1 VTRSVDTQHGKL
13 SSQEKKTTD
22 AIVKARY
29 VLLRFLSSNMLS
41 IYLGFLYSLNCSEY
55 PLSIVL
61 VGVGD
66 GPWDMM
72 REFDDNIPAR
82 AFDNFQVWC
91 NSHDHIFLGFPYSN
105 ISIMQKCECFSFLF
119 CVVCEFYR
127 NNVKESGFKQK
138 RDRVCSSSFDGDTF
152 SI

>member
-1 VTRSVDTQHGKL
+1 MFCSCFSPL
-13 SSQEKKTTD
+13 
-22 AIVKARY
+22 IRY
-29 VLLRFLSSNMLS
+29 P
-41 IYLGFLYSLNCSEY
+41 GFLHSLNCSEY

-91 NSHDHIFLGFPYSN
+91 NVHDHILAFHIQILLLCRNMNIFTFGFG
-105 ISIMQKCECFSFLF
+105 
-119 CVVCEFYR
+119 VVCEFYG
-127 NNVKESGFKQK
+127 NNVKECGFKPK